1 MVFTINKSICKL
13 LKFFDTLCLPW
24 WGKDQVCV
32 HSCQLL
38 YLTPFLDSVLAAIS
52 CHCINASVMFY
63 SPKDSFSDITLY
75 QQQEESWTEEISVSP
90 QIHQNSRVVE
100 HTTALDEP
108 GGCRESPLTGVE
120 TAHGGAETCV
130 GAGSRQDNLN
140 ENWQVSGGPA
150 WTRRR
155 GENSGRGVHTF
166 LNLFLGN
173 LPVSYSESWRK
184 IPLLFW
190 QEKGKIAILKYTRA
204 SRSFLI

>member
-13 LKFFDTLCLPW
+13 MKFFDALCLLW
-24 WGKDQVCV
+24 CGKDQVCV

-38 YLTPFLDSVLAAIS
+38 YFTPFLDSVVAAIS
-52 CHCINASVMFY
+52 CHCINASVIFY
-63 SPKDSFSDITLY
+63 SPKDSFSYITLH
-75 QQQEESWTEEISVSP
+75 QQQEESWTEEISMSP
-90 QIHQNSRVVE
+90 QIHHNSRVVE
-100 HTTALDEP
+100 HTAAPDEP

-120 TAHGGAETCV
+120 TAYGGAETCV

-140 ENWQVSGGPA
+140 ENWQVFGGPA
-150 WTRRR
+150 WTRQR

-173 LPVSYSESWRK
+173 LPVSHSESWRK

-204 SRSFLI
+204 SCSFLI